1 MFTDP
6 AIGTDFFGREEI
18 VSILNKR
25 LEAFEKGYRQNVGL
39 VGPRSVGKTSILL
52 HFIFSCRK
60 KGIIPVYV
68 RILPEPFEYFAQRFM
83 GALLYSAL
91 EVSGKNI
98 PRDFNSFVKNAR
110 RVIPKTVGKM
120 RHIKRIL
127 SGGNLNEAFSEL
139 LALTRTLYDETSKK
153 IVLAIDDFDLLER
166 FSLDEPFSRF
176 GKEIMLAKDVFYIVS
191 AVRAE
196 KAKKIFREDLALLFG
211 NFEVAEVKVFEFE
224 TSKRF
229 IEKCLGD
236 HVVADRHKKFL
247 VHMTDGC
254 PFYLAVLLERARSVL
269 ELRKQ
274 KELTD
279 NVLVDVFEE
288 ELFKRQGR
296 LFQYFYLRT
305 NGLGRSRFAHPYLD
319 VLLAVAAGRRKVSK
333 IAGFLNRAVSE
344 TKKILLKMADEE
356 AVSRSGSFY
365 SLGDP
370 LFAFWLKH
378 VYHLRRISLELD
390 FIPAREEF
398 RKCVASSIESLNSED
413 GRDLPRRVEELFKR
427 FKNDVVELRGRNF
440 RCPNFQE
447 IFSKP
452 SNGRMFPVEARA
464 QNVRWMCQVASK
476 RIGEDDVRFFM
487 EDIDKLRK
495 KVQRK
500 VLIALQGIELNAK
513 LMAQEER
520 IAVWDLRDFNT
531 LLDLYDKPKVIL

>member
-39 VGPRSVGKTSILL
+39 VGPRSIGKTSILL
-52 HFIFSCRK
+52 NFVFSCRR

-68 RILPEPFEYFAQRFM
+68 RIMPEPFEYFAQRFM

-91 EVSGKNI
+91 EVSGKEL
-98 PRDFNSFVKNAR
+98 PRDFNSLVKSAR

-120 RHIKRIL
+120 RHIKRVL
-127 SGGNLNEAFSEL
+127 SGGDLNEAFSEL
-139 LALTRTLYDETSKK
+139 LALTRALHDETSKK
-153 IVLAIDDFDLLER
+153 IVLAIDDFDLFER
-166 FSLDEPFSRF
+166 FSLVEPFSRF
-176 GKEIMLAKDVFYIVS
+176 GKEIMLAKDVFYVVS

-196 KAKKIFREDLALLFG
+196 KARKIFREDLALLFG
-211 NFEVAEVKVFEFE
+211 NFEVAEVKAFEFE
-224 TSKRF
+224 ASKRF
-229 IEKCLGD
+229 IENRLDG
-236 HVVADRHKKFL
+236 HVVADRHKRLL

-269 ELRKQ
+269 EVRKQ
-274 KELTD
+274 RELTD
-279 NVLVDVFEE
+279 IVLIDIFEE

-305 NGLGRSRFAHPYLD
+305 NGLGRSHFTHPYLD
-319 VLLAVAAGRRKVSK
+319 VLLSVAGGRRKVFR
-333 IAGFLNRAVSE
+333 IAKFLNRAVAE
-344 TKKILLKMADEE
+344 TKKILLKMADDG
-356 AVSRSGSFY
+356 VISRSGSFY
-365 SLGDP
+365 FLGDP

-390 FIPAREEF
+390 FIPARDEF
-398 RKCVASSIESLNSED
+398 RKSVASNIEHLNAED

-427 FKNDVVELRGRNF
+427 FKNDVVELRGHNF
-440 RCPNFQE
+440 RCPSFQE
-447 IFSKP
+447 ILSKP

-476 RIGEDDVRFFM
+476 RIGEDDVRFFVD
-487 EDIDKLRK
+487 DIGKLRK

-500 VLIALQGIELNAK
+500 ILIALQGIELNAK

-520 IAVWDLRDFNT
+520 IAVWDLRDFNI